1 MLSHFEYEIVKNCP
15 EHRLPSVRL
24 LSQCSYPWRKVAPIG
39 TKLLQITHHRLIE
52 QIWVQ
57 NPLIALFL
65 QLLWPWLSS
74 FFNSS
79 IQRSHLYFRLFQIP
93 PPRIQYD
100 PDAAC

>member
-57 NPLIALFL
+57 NPPNCSLPAVTLAMVI
-65 QLLWPWLSS
+65 LLL
-74 FFNSS
+74 
-79 IQRSHLYFRLFQIP
+79 
-93 PPRIQYD
+93 
-100 PDAAC
+100 